1 MRRGR
6 AFRVR
11 VEFPPVRVYLA
22 AAAIT
27 RQQNTTELNLARH
40 LWQRQLPPRRIA
52 TQDKDIRNFGMN
64 LLCDRVFIWAGG
76 VQGGNWVCSNAALAL
91 KRLFE
96 QLSCSF
102 FR

>member
-11 VEFPPVRVYLA
+11 VEFPPPSLPSDVVVVVVRVYLA

-52 TQDKDIRNFGMN
+52 TQEDKDIRNFGMN
-64 LLCDRVFIWAGG
+64 LICDRVFIWEEG
-76 VQGGNWVCSNAALAL
+76 
-91 KRLFE
+91 R
-96 QLSCSF
+96 
-102 FR
+102 